1 VAKKGVSIFL
11 LSLIASSTINAK
23 VSKDELKNHL
33 KDIQVS
39 YIKNI
44 YLNNAYDP
52 IWIKDNSLSPLGKE
66 LINQI
71 KNDKTIAYDLP
82 FYKLYKSVLKDI
94 NNKKFN
100 TDLEIKL
107 SNLYNQYMHYLI
119 EGEIDW
125 KEFMNYIQNLR
136 KKYDYKVGYEIKKP
150 PYSSAKILQNAI
162 LGETF
167 GNIFSQV
174 EPKRFRYHQLKEYLV
189 KFLHMHWQKVG
200 MIPTLRVGSSNPAIA
215 KIRKRLKLEGDLQ
228 GCNQS
233 IDSTIYDNC
242 LAKAVKRFKIR
253 HGLKPNSI
261 IDRRTRLEFN
271 RSPMYYVKKI
281 RLNLDRIKWSNR
293 KEEKVRI
300 ELNIPSF
307 RLYLYDGNE
316 LVTTMRVVT
325 GKPNHP
331 TPVFSDIM
339 TTIVVNPY
347 WRIPE
352 SIVKKEM
359 IKHLIK
365 NPHYYD
371 RQHKFLYDGWGPNA
385 KKIDPATVNW
395 AKYKDNKKHIPYHFM
410 QEPGYNNA
418 LGKIKFLFPNK
429 YSVYI
434 HDTPSKQLFFRTK
447 RAFSHGC
454 MRIQKPREL
463 LEALALYNSNINV
476 DKVMKILGTN
486 KRKVIALR
494 KWIPV
499 DITYFTAYVDSYG
512 YLHFRDDVYGYDKAM
527 LKSYGKYS
535 KHKSKVKNSNKNK
548 IKNKKVINSKKIHK
562 DKNIIKDKN
571 TIEDENIIEIGY

>member
-1 VAKKGVSIFL
+1 MKKGFKKVFTFSI
-11 LSLIASSTINAK
+11 IATSTLFGN
-23 VSKDELKNHL
+23 VSKDELKNNL
-33 KDIQVS
+33 KDIKAT
-39 YIKNI
+39 YIKKI
-44 YLNNAYDP
+44 YSDNAYDP
-52 IWIKDNSLSPLGKE
+52 IWISNNALSNLGKE
-66 LINQI
+66 FVAQLKQ
-71 KNDKTIAYDLP
+71 DKTIAYDLP
-82 FYKLYKSVLKDI
+82 FFKLYKSVLKDI
-94 NNKKFN
+94 KNKKFDTN
-100 TDLEIKL
+100 LEIKL

-119 EGEIDW
+119 EGEINW
-125 KEFMNYIQNLR
+125 KEFKKHIQDLR
-136 KKYDYKVGYEIKKP
+136 EKYDYKVGYEINKP

-162 LGETF
+162 LGDTF
-167 GNIFSQV
+167 GEIFNEV
-174 EPKRFRYHQLKEYLV
+174 EPKRFRYQKLKKYLI
-189 KFLHMHWQKVG
+189 KYLHTNWKRVG
-200 MIPTLRVGSSNPAIA
+200 KIPTLRVGASNPAIA
-215 KIRKRLKLEGDLQ
+215 KIRKRLKIEGDLQ
-228 GCNQS
+228 GCS
-233 IDSTIYDNC
+233 ESLDSTIYDSC
-242 LAKAVKRFKIR
+242 MAKAVKRFKIR
-253 HGLKPNSI
+253 HGLKPTSV

-271 RSPMYYVKKI
+271 RTPFYYARRI

-307 RLYLYDGNE
+307 RLYLYDGDE
-316 LVTTMRVVT
+316 LVTTMRVIT

-331 TPVFSDIM
+331 TPVFSDVM

-385 KKIDPATVNW
+385 KRVDPATVDW

-410 QEPGYNNA
+410 QEPGYTNA

-434 HDTPSKQLFFRTK
+434 HDTPTKRKFFQTK

-486 KRKVIALR
+486 KRKAIGLR

-499 DITYFTAYVDSYG
+499 DITYFTAFVDSYG
-512 YLHFRDDVYGYDKAM
+512 YLHFRDDIYGYDRAM
-527 LKSYGKYS
+527 LKYYGKS
-535 KHKSKVKNSNKNK
+535 KIVSKTKKEKKVK
-548 IKNKKVINSKKIHK
+548 KKKLENSKKINKNK
-562 DKNIIKDKN
+562 DKIIKD
-571 TIEDENIIEIGY
+571 ENVVEIGY